1 MEGKEGVRGGGE
13 REEGEKEKGERL
25 DPGEN
30 GKERR
35 WRMVKLQRQN
45 D

>member
-1 MEGKEGVRGGGE
+1 MEGKEGVRGGE